1 MNNKNIGILECYFTL
16 AGEKKWSEARK
27 VLEKAEEC
35 LSRAGVEEI
44 ISNEEQ
50 NTLNFKIRAGK
61 NTDAQ
66 VKYELDILPGEHRMR
81 LKQILFQSNE
91 RSAISSMKWY
101 IKRRNENIPRGM
113 KYYLSPV
120 RLECSIS
127 MAGEWE
133 SELLRRVIDMM
144 CITGDDYE
152 FLRYLNEGVVPEE
165 IQRTIRQEYEQYEG
179 EIANGISIRKN
190 YSGFKL
196 TGL

>member
-16 AGEKKWSEARK
+16 AGEKKWSEVRK

-165 IQRTIRQEYEQYEG
+165 IQRTIRQEYKQYEG

-190 YSGFKL
+190 DSGFKR

>member
-35 LSRAGVEEI
+35 LRRAGVEKI

-61 NTDAQ
+61 NTDVLA
-66 VKYELDILPGEHRMR
+66 KYELDILPGEHRMR
-81 LKQILFQSNE
+81 LKQILFQNNE
-91 RSAISSMKWY
+91 RSAINSTKWY

-127 MAGEWE
+127 MADEWE
-133 SELLRRVIDMM
+133 NELLRRVIDMM

-165 IQRTIRQEYEQYEG
+165 IQRTIRQEYKQYEG

-190 YSGFKL
+190 DSGFKR

>member
-16 AGEKKWSEARK
+16 AGEKKWSEVRK

-50 NTLNFKIRAGK
+50 NTLNFKIRVGK

-165 IQRTIRQEYEQYEG
+165 IQRTIRQEYKQYEG

-190 YSGFKL
+190 DSGFKR

>member
-1 MNNKNIGILECYFTL
+1 MHNKSIGILECYFTL

-35 LSRAGVEEI
+35 LRRAGVEKI

-61 NTDAQ
+61 NTDALA
-66 VKYELDILPGEHRMR
+66 KYELDILPGEHRMR

-127 MAGEWE
+127 MADEWE
-133 SELLRRVIDMM
+133 NELLRRVIDMM

-165 IQRTIRQEYEQYEG
+165 IQRTIRQEYKQYEG

-190 YSGFKL
+190 DSGFKR

>member
-35 LSRAGVEEI
+35 LRRAGVEKI

-61 NTDAQ
+61 NTDVLA
-66 VKYELDILPGEHRMR
+66 KYELDILPGEHRMR
-81 LKQILFQSNE
+81 LKQILFQNNE
-91 RSAISSMKWY
+91 RSAINSTKWY

-133 SELLRRVIDMM
+133 NELLRRVIDMM

-165 IQRTIRQEYEQYEG
+165 IQRTIRQEYKQYEG

-190 YSGFKL
+190 DSGFKR

>member
-190 YSGFKL
+190 DSGFKR

>member
-50 NTLNFKIRAGK
+50 NTLSFKIRAGK
-61 NTDAQ
+61 NTDVL

-127 MAGEWE
+127 MVGEWK

-190 YSGFKL
+190 DSGFKW

>member
-50 NTLNFKIRAGK
+50 NTLNFKIRAEK

-190 YSGFKL
+190 DSGFKR

>member
-35 LSRAGVEEI
+35 LRRAGVEKI

-61 NTDAQ
+61 NTDVLA
-66 VKYELDILPGEHRMR
+66 KYELDILPGEHRMR
-81 LKQILFQSNE
+81 LKQILFQNNE
-91 RSAISSMKWY
+91 RSAINSTKWY

-133 SELLRRVIDMM
+133 NELLRRVIDMM

-165 IQRTIRQEYEQYEG
+165 IQRTIRQEYKQYEG

-190 YSGFKL
+190 DSGFKRTEL
-196 TGL
+196 

>member
-50 NTLNFKIRAGK
+50 NTLNFKIRAEK

-179 EIANGISIRKN
+179 KIANGISIRKN
-190 YSGFKL
+190 DSGFKR

>member
-35 LSRAGVEEI
+35 LRRAGVEKI
-44 ISNEEQ
+44 VSNEEQ

-165 IQRTIRQEYEQYEG
+165 IQRTIRQEYKQYEG

-190 YSGFKL
+190 DSGFKR

>member
-1 MNNKNIGILECYFTL
+1 MNNKNIGILEYYFTL
-16 AGEKKWSEARK
+16 TGERKLSEAK
-27 VLEKAEEC
+27 KMLEKAEEY
-35 LSRAGVEEI
+35 LRRAGVEEI

-50 NTLNFKIRAGK
+50 NILRFRIRAGK
-61 NTDAQ
+61 ETDYLA
-66 VKYELDILPGEHRMR
+66 KYELDILPGEKRLR

-101 IKRRNENIPRGM
+101 IKRRNETIPKGM
-113 KYYLSPV
+113 KYCLSPV

-127 MAGEWE
+127 MTDEWE
-133 SELLRRVIDMM
+133 NELLRRVIDMM

-165 IQRTIRQEYEQYEG
+165 IQRTIRREYEQYEG

-190 YSGFKL
+190 DSGFKR

>member
-16 AGEKKWSEARK
+16 AGEKKWSEVRK

-127 MAGEWE
+127 MADEWE
-133 SELLRRVIDMM
+133 NELLRRVIDMM

-165 IQRTIRQEYEQYEG
+165 IQRTIRQEYKQYEG

-190 YSGFKL
+190 DSGFKR

>member
-165 IQRTIRQEYEQYEG
+165 IQRTIRQEYKQYEG

-190 YSGFKL
+190 DSGFKR